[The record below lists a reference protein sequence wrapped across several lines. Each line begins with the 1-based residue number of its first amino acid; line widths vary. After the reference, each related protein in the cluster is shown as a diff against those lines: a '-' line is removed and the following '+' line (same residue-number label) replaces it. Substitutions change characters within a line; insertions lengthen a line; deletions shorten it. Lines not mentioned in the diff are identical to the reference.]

1 MPRGSP
7 RWNDDEVVP
16 IAPAK
21 PLFSPGPAL
30 SLRLVAFVL
39 ASVVLMTV
47 DHRYRHLEAARA
59 GLSVLVLPLQLAV
72 NAPFQAA
79 QWASD
84 GLATRRALVEDNAR
98 LRQERLLIEAR
109 LGRFADLEAENRR
122 LRELLESSSRVGERV
137 LIAEVMAVDLD
148 PFSHKILL
156 NRGSRDGAFIG
167 QPLIDAN
174 GVMGQVVHVTPFS
187 CTALLIT
194 DPNHALPVQLTR
206 NGLRSIAIGRGVSN
220 GLDLAHIPLNAD
232 VRVGDL
238 VVTSGIGGRFPSG
251 YPVGRVTQVRLDT
264 GRPFAEVSVEPAAHL
279 ERNREVLL
287 VWAPGQAPGD
297 VARNPPDAGG
307 GS

>member
-1 MPRGSP
+1 MA
-7 RWNDDEVVP
+7 P

-39 ASVVLMTV
+39 ASLVLMTV
-47 DHRYRHLEAARA
+47 DHRYRHLEVVRA

-72 NAPFQAA
+72 NAPFQLA

-84 GLATRRALVEDNAR
+84 RLATRRSLMDENAR
-98 LRQERLLIEAR
+98 LRAERLLIDAR
-109 LGRFADLEAENRR
+109 LGRFSDLEAENRR
-122 LRELLESSSRVGERV
+122 LRELLDSSSRVGERV
-137 LIAEVMAVDLD
+137 LVAEVMAVDMD

-156 NRGSRDGAFIG
+156 NRGSRDGAFLG

-187 CTALLIT
+187 STALLVT
-194 DPNHALPVQLTR
+194 DPNHALPVQVTR
-206 NGLRSIAIGRGVSN
+206 NGLRAIAIGRGVSS
-220 GLDLAHIPLNAD
+220 GLELAHMPLNAD
-232 VRVGDL
+232 VRVDDL
-238 VVTSGIGGRFPSG
+238 VVTSGLDGRFPSG
-251 YPVGRVTQVRLDT
+251 YPVGRVSQVRLDT
-264 GRPFAEVSVEPAAHL
+264 GRPFAEVRVEPSAHM

-287 VWAPGQAPGD
+287 VWGAGQGPGEG
-297 VARNPPDAGG
+297 ARTPAAARG